1 MRKRRDALQ
10 PRVWTIS
17 SDGVFVIAA
26 QALAG
31 DRISAADGLGQQ
43 WRELRRSLVRR
54 GLPVVRLGHGLFV
67 LPREAAPDARRI
79 EATAHAC
86 ESEQDTTAGGAL
98 LDLLDKF
105 NLQHAQGEIRR
116 SCRTLPRRRRL
127 PGGHL
132 DGEPRERERR
142 VASHPEGTR
151 LSRLQRE
158 LLAYALACVD
168 ISDGAPLRQFRPHVR
183 RGADRSASAALS
195 RTVRHLEERGLVR
208 LTRSDRGYVS
218 HLALTPLGVAVA
230 RG

>member
-10 PRVWTIS
+10 PKVWKIS
-17 SDGVFVIAA
+17 SDGVADIAA
-26 QALAG
+26 LATAG
-31 DRISAADGLGQQ
+31 DRISAADGRGQQ
-43 WRELRRSLVRR
+43 WRELRRSLASR

-67 LPREAAPDARRI
+67 LPRAAASQSRRI
-79 EATAHAC
+79 EAVAYAC
-86 ESEQDTTAGGAL
+86 EGEHDRVAGRAL
-98 LDLLDKF
+98 LDLLDEF

-142 VASHPEGTR
+142 GAIPPEGTR

-168 ISDGAPLRQFRPHVR
+168 VPGGAPLRQFRPHVR

-195 RTVRHLEERGLVR
+195 RATRRLEERGLVR